1 MAELILVSS
10 GKGGVGKTTVCAHL
24 GVALS
29 RRGCRTLVVETD
41 AGFRTMDLLFALD
54 ETVVYD
60 LGDILAG
67 RCAPDQ
73 GVVRHPATGLSFIL
87 APGDPLFQVNPQA
100 LADLCTWARGRYDYV
115 LFDGSA
121 GFGPLQQGL
130 APLCDL
136 GLLVTLP
143 QAPAARAAGRASLLL
158 RRSGLGR
165 QRLVINRVP
174 DPLPRS
180 GEIRDLDDVIDAAGV
195 QLIAAVPEEASLPLP
210 GAPMGDRLAGHEL
223 DRLARRLLGEQ
234 AELVLC
240 P

>member
-1 MAELILVSS
+1 MAELTLVSS
-10 GKGGVGKTTVCAHL
+10 GKGGVGKTTLCAHL

-41 AGFRTMDLLFALD
+41 AGFRTMDLLFALE
-54 ETVVYD
+54 ETAVYD
-60 LGDILAG
+60 LADVLAG

-73 GVVRHPATGLSFIL
+73 GVVVHPPTGLSFLL
-87 APGDPLFQVNPQA
+87 APGDPLFQVDPQA
-100 LADLCTWARGRYDYV
+100 LQQLCAWARERYDQV
-115 LFDGSA
+115 IFDGAA
-121 GFGPLQQGL
+121 GFGPLEQGL

-165 QRLVINRVP
+165 QRLVINRVVSP
-174 DPLPRS
+174 MPRS
-180 GEIRDLDDVIDAAGV
+180 GDLRDLDDVIDAAGV
-195 QLIAAVPEEASLPLP
+195 QLIAAIPEETKLPPP
-210 GAPMGDRLAGHEL
+210 GSPMGDRLAGHEL
-223 DRLARRLLGEQ
+223 DRLARRMLGEQ
-234 AELVLC
+234 AELVLF